1 MRGKIKIGIELE
13 ISYSDTMLNY
23 WLFQKFKLLENCEFN
38 YITTILRRSF
48 VFKTSQPIRKV
59 GIYAVVYVIDFLYWF
74 SKRGS
79 WMTLIRWKW
88 NMDNLSLGIVGRCSL
103 SVTFYVY
110 LGISMAR
117 LVACVQ
123 CFMNIVL
130 EDDDDETKVQIKVR
144 QCSKLL
150 SANLCSHLY
159 VLARLVSLLC
169 S

>member
-1 MRGKIKIGIELE
+1 
-13 ISYSDTMLNY
+13 
-23 WLFQKFKLLENCEFN
+23 
-38 YITTILRRSF
+38 
-48 VFKTSQPIRKV
+48 
-59 GIYAVVYVIDFLYWF
+59 
-74 SKRGS
+74 
-79 WMTLIRWKW
+79 
-88 NMDNLSLGIVGRCSL
+88 MDNLSLGIVGRCSL

-130 EDDDDETKVQIKVR
+130 EDDDDDDEARVQIKVR
-144 QCSKLL
+144 QYSKLL

>member
-1 MRGKIKIGIELE
+1 
-13 ISYSDTMLNY
+13 
-23 WLFQKFKLLENCEFN
+23 
-38 YITTILRRSF
+38 
-48 VFKTSQPIRKV
+48 
-59 GIYAVVYVIDFLYWF
+59 
-74 SKRGS
+74 
-79 WMTLIRWKW
+79 
-88 NMDNLSLGIVGRCSL
+88 MDNLSLDIARRCSL
-103 SVTFYVY
+103 SVTLYVY
-110 LGISMAR
+110 LGISKAR

-130 EDDDDETKVQIKVR
+130 EDDDDEAKVQIKVR

>member
-1 MRGKIKIGIELE
+1 
-13 ISYSDTMLNY
+13 
-23 WLFQKFKLLENCEFN
+23 
-38 YITTILRRSF
+38 
-48 VFKTSQPIRKV
+48 
-59 GIYAVVYVIDFLYWF
+59 
-74 SKRGS
+74 
-79 WMTLIRWKW
+79 
-88 NMDNLSLGIVGRCSL
+88 MDNLSLDIARRCSL
-103 SVTFYVY
+103 SVILYVY
-110 LGISMAR
+110 LGISKAR

-130 EDDDDETKVQIKVR
+130 EDDDDEAKVQIKVR

>member
-1 MRGKIKIGIELE
+1 
-13 ISYSDTMLNY
+13 
-23 WLFQKFKLLENCEFN
+23 
-38 YITTILRRSF
+38 
-48 VFKTSQPIRKV
+48 
-59 GIYAVVYVIDFLYWF
+59 
-74 SKRGS
+74 
-79 WMTLIRWKW
+79 
-88 NMDNLSLGIVGRCSL
+88 MDNLSLGIVGRCSL

-130 EDDDDETKVQIKVR
+130 EDDDDDDETRVQIKVR
-144 QCSKLL
+144 QYSKLL
-150 SANLCSHLY
+150 LANLYSHLY

>member
-1 MRGKIKIGIELE
+1 
-13 ISYSDTMLNY
+13 
-23 WLFQKFKLLENCEFN
+23 
-38 YITTILRRSF
+38 
-48 VFKTSQPIRKV
+48 
-59 GIYAVVYVIDFLYWF
+59 
-74 SKRGS
+74 
-79 WMTLIRWKW
+79 
-88 NMDNLSLGIVGRCSL
+88 MDNLSLGIVGRCSL

-130 EDDDDETKVQIKVR
+130 EDDDDEAKVQIKVR